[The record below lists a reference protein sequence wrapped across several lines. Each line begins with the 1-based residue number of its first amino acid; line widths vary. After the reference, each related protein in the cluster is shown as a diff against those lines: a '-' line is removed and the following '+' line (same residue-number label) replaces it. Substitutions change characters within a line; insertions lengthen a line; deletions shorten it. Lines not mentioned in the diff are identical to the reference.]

1 MALENFFGLEGGEP
15 MSESAFEAF
24 KERMQE
30 AWSQIAAIK
39 KEEQKQKQKEDDLLK
54 ILMAFVKNSQKN
66 DLTLLISRA
75 LEQNLPAGFILSM
88 IMLENEELK
97 PFVGNFMNFGTTQNL
112 NQPESQSKS
121 ANALT
126 LFGEEDASMPLK
138 AKIAIDGWIKGMMF
152 QAEEYP
158 QKLIKYGYDVE
169 MPKEQD
175 GFQDEEVKE
184 KPKKTIKKILTQL
197 CTFVLR
203 DYFER
208 MKIENDFERLKE
220 FSEFIIK
227 GIFTKTEENL
237 NSRASLEGK
246 KS

>member
-1 MALENFFGLEGGEP
+1 MALENFLGLDGGEP

-30 AWSQIAAIK
+30 AWAQVAAIK

-66 DLTLLISRA
+66 ELTLLISRA
-75 LEQNLPAGFILSM
+75 LEQNLPAGFILAV

-97 PFVGNFMNFGTTQNL
+97 AFVGDFMKQD
-112 NQPESQSKS
+112 SSSK
-121 ANALT
+121 ALT
-126 LFGEEDASMPLK
+126 FFGEEDKSMPLK
-138 AKIAIDGWIKGMMF
+138 AKIAIDTWMKGMMF

-158 QKLIKYGYDVE
+158 QKLIKYGYDIE
-169 MPKEQD
+169 ENKE
-175 GFQDEEVKE
+175 E
-184 KPKKTIKKILTQL
+184 PKKTIKKILIQL
-197 CTFVLR
+197 CAFVLR

-208 MKIENDFERLKE
+208 MKIENDYERLQE
-220 FSEFIIK
+220 FSEFTMQ
-227 GIFTKTEENL
+227 GIFTKTEENIK
-237 NSRASLEGK
+237 NRAFLEGK

>member
-15 MSESAFEAF
+15 MSEAAFEAF

-30 AWSQIAAIK
+30 AWAQIAAIK

-66 DLTLLISRA
+66 ELTLLISRA
-75 LEQNLPAGFILSM
+75 LEQNLPAGFILAM
-88 IMLENEELK
+88 IMLENDELK
-97 PFVGNFMNFGTTQNL
+97 PFIGNFLKQESSQTQ
-112 NQPESQSKS
+112 
-121 ANALT
+121 ALT
-126 LFGEEDASMPLK
+126 FFGENDASMPLK
-138 AKIAIDGWIKGMMF
+138 AKIAVDAWMKGMMF

-158 QKLIKYGYDVE
+158 QKLIKHCYDI
-169 MPKEQD
+169 
-175 GFQDEEVKE
+175 EESE
-184 KPKKTIKKILTQL
+184 NEDPPKKTIKKILTQL

-208 MKIENDFERLKE
+208 MKIENNFERLQE
-220 FSEFIIK
+220 FSQFILE

-237 NSRASLEGK
+237 RSRAFLEGK
-246 KS
+246 KA

>member
-97 PFVGNFMNFGTTQNL
+97 PFVGNFMKQD
-112 NQPESQSKS
+112 SSSK
-121 ANALT
+121 ALT
-126 LFGEEDASMPLK
+126 FFGEEDASMPLK

-169 MPKEQD
+169 LPKEQD
-175 GFQDEEVKE
+175 GYLDEEIKE
-184 KPKKTIKKILTQL
+184 EPKKTIKKILIQL
-197 CTFVLR
+197 CAFVLR

-208 MKIENDFERLKE
+208 MKIENDFDRLQE
-220 FSEFIIK
+220 FAEFILK
-227 GIFTKTEENL
+227 GIFTRTEENIK
-237 NSRASLEGK
+237 NRAFLEGK
-246 KS
+246 K

>member
-15 MSESAFEAF
+15 MSEAAFEAF

-30 AWSQIAAIK
+30 AWAQIAAIK

-54 ILMAFVKNSQKN
+54 FLMAFVKNSQKN
-66 DLTLLISRA
+66 ELTLLISRA
-75 LEQNLPAGFILSM
+75 LEQNLPAGFILSI

-97 PFVGNFMNFGTTQNL
+97 PFVGDFMKQN
-112 NQPESQSKS
+112 SSS
-121 ANALT
+121 HALT
-126 LFGEEDASMPLK
+126 FFGEDDASMPLK
-138 AKIAIDGWIKGMMF
+138 AKIAIDIWMKGMMF

-169 MPKEQD
+169 IPEEND
-175 GFQDEEVKE
+175 GFQEEE
-184 KPKKTIKKILTQL
+184 TKPEPQKTIKKILIQL

-208 MKIENDFERLKE
+208 MKIENDFERLQE
-220 FSEFIIK
+220 FSEFILK
-227 GIFTKTEENL
+227 GIFTRTEEAL
-237 NSRASLEGK
+237 RSRELLDGK